1 MQQTIKVSV
10 IIPVYNAGE
19 CLRQCL
25 DSVLGQTLAD
35 IEILCIDD
43 GSTDGSG
50 DVLEEY
56 AQKDDRVKVYH
67 QQNKYAGCARNLGM
81 RHAVGKYLV
90 FWDADD
96 FFDFQALEK
105 LYNKCEEDQADICV
119 CSANRWGNNFG
130 QIYKSSIYVVD
141 KMLPEA
147 CPFSK
152 KEIGGFIF
160 NFTTSV
166 PWNKMFSREFIEK
179 HSLEYQPLRQ
189 ANDVY
194 FSTMALYYAER
205 ITVVPEPLITYRMDN
220 KSSLTGKASEA
231 KYCTIEAYRAAW
243 RKLSEEPAFDEKVR
257 QSFANRA
264 WTALLYSLR
273 TQWDIDVYKELYVK
287 YKTELLEEFGISG
300 HEEDYIY
307 DPHKRD
313 MLMQMLQ
320 SEYTQFL
327 LYDFRNF
334 EQRFRNIAGKFDNKK
349 IEVNDLKKQLKKETK
364 QLKAIEGSFS
374 YKVGRII
381 TYLPRKCKKLFH
393 NKFGRR

>member
-1 MQQTIKVSV
+1 MIKVSV

-19 CLRQCL
+19 YLYQCL
-25 DSVLGQTLAD
+25 DSVLGQTLKE
-35 IEILCIDD
+35 IEILCVDD

-50 DVLEEY
+50 DILEKY
-56 AQKDDRVKVYH
+56 AQNDDRVKVYH
-67 QQNKYAGCARNLGM
+67 QQNKYAGCARNLGLQN
-81 RHAVGKYLV
+81 AAGKYLV
-90 FWDADD
+90 FWDSDD
-96 FFDFQALEK
+96 FFDLQALEK

-119 CSANRWGNNFG
+119 CSANRLGDNFG

-141 KMLPEA
+141 KMLPGT

-166 PWNKMFSREFIEK
+166 PWNKMFLREFIKK

-220 KSSLTGKASEA
+220 KSSLTGKASETR
-231 KYCTIEAYRAAW
+231 YCTTEAYRAAW
-243 RKLSEEPAFDEKVR
+243 QKLSEEPGFDANVR

-273 TQWDIDVYKELYVK
+273 TQWDIDVYKELYDR

-300 HEEDYIY
+300 HGEDYIY
-307 DPHKRD
+307 DAHKSD
-313 MLMQMLQ
+313 MLNQMLQ
-320 SEYTQFL
+320 ADYTQFL

-334 EQRFRNIAGKFDNKK
+334 EQRFRNTAGKLNERTREWKK
-349 IEVNDLKKQLKKETK
+349 IENST
-364 QLKAIEGSFS
+364 S
-374 YKVGRII
+374 YKIGRKI
-381 TYLPRKCKKLFH
+381 TYLPGKCKTFFK
-393 NKFGRR
+393 KFRNN